1 MMKKKG
7 GNFHD
12 LIQNEGH
19 NYDYYTLVGVESY
32 DTLDYHTSLCNEDE
46 KFQNQA
52 EGSFVVVEVDGD
64 DFAMPAN

>member
-1 MMKKKG
+1 MMKKA

-19 NYDYYTLVGVESY
+19 NCDYYTLFGIDWY

-46 KFQNQA
+46 KCQHWA
-52 EGSFVVVEVDGD
+52 EDSSVVVEVDGD